1 MGDKGIMII
10 VRFWIIALCVAWV
23 GAVGWREF
31 VVRGDLFEIRGA
43 ALRSG
48 ASSCSGSF
56 SSRYACRSSRLINSE
71 NKIFLSWGMRIAV
84 VFVPPMAL
92 LYLFGKYAR
101 RREDKEA
108 ERARQAVLKRR
119 RAQRESENELEPSS

>member
-1 MGDKGIMII
+1 MGDKGFMVV
-10 VRFWIIALCVAWV
+10 VRFWIFALCAAWIGV
-23 GAVGWREF
+23 VGWREV

-56 SSRYACRSSRLINSE
+56 SSRYECRSSRLINSE
-71 NKIFLSWGMRIAV
+71 NTIFVSWGVRIALIAL
-84 VFVPPMAL
+84 PPLTL

-101 RREDKEA
+101 RREDREA
-108 ERARQAVLKRR
+108 ERARQAALKRKRDR
-119 RAQRESENELEPSS
+119 RASELSS